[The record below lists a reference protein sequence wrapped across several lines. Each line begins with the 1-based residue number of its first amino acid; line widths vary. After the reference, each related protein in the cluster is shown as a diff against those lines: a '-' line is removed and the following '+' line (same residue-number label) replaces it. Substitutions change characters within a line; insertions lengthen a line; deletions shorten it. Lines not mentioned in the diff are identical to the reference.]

1 MSGKYEPLTDL
12 LRDVAARGQSAVDL
26 DFDTIGDLVGGLPAS
41 ADIRQW
47 WANNSQPQ
55 ALAWRAA
62 DFHVDTVSLDHRRVR
77 FVAGR
82 RGGTYADRG
91 RRPAGAV
98 RTTTGTVERE
108 PPEVP
113 ERPAVGAPVDVRVH
127 LQWRAAG
134 EVTLDHQ
141 GRPAFGRL
149 EAVPGLYRMD
159 FIDASAEGRPRVYIG
174 ESDNLRRRLSTNYRN
189 PGSSQQTSLRINRLL
204 RDHLGRGG
212 TVKLRIAT
220 DVDAEID
227 GVGALLDLTSK
238 AARLLAE
245 NAALVSAD
253 HEGAS
258 DIENLG

>member
-1 MSGKYEPLTDL
+1 MTGKYQPITEL
-12 LRDVAARGQSAVDL
+12 LREAAARGQAAVDL
-26 DFDTIGDLVGGLPAS
+26 DFDTIDHLVGGLPAS

-62 DFHVDTVSLDHRRVR
+62 EFHVDAVSLDHRRVR

-91 RRPAGAV
+91 RRPAGANPATQG
-98 RTTTGTVERE
+98 RVELE
-108 PPEVP
+108 PPRAQ
-113 ERPAVGAPVDVRVH
+113 ERQAAGAPIDVQVH
-127 LQWRAAG
+127 LQWRTAG
-134 EVTLDHQ
+134 EVTLDSQ
-141 GRPAFGRL
+141 GKPAFGQL

-159 FIDASAEGRPRVYIG
+159 FVDASAEVRPRVYIG

-189 PGSSQQTSLRINRLL
+189 PGPSQRTSLRINRLL

-212 TVKLRIAT
+212 AVKLRLAT
-220 DVDAEID
+220 EVDAEID
-227 GVGALLDLTSK
+227 GAVALLDLKTK

-245 NAALVSAD
+245 NAALVSAAR
-253 HEGAS
+253 EGAS